1 MITAKSIS
9 FLRPAGVLAI
19 AFYSV
24 LGTAHAGLFD
34 KIKSPLQQLESTFS
48 NDKKEDDSTSS
59 EQTDESKASQGAMAV
74 GGALIGGI
82 IGHQI
87 DDDNGRYIGAL
98 AGGLL
103 ASQFLDQLTE
113 KEQEKLV
120 SSTQATVD
128 TDKPQTWTNPETG
141 TKITTKVVDTGKVS
155 ESLSIPVQRY
165 GRAAKVNV
173 PPLELVGE
181 SYKAIADVNIHVLP
195 DANSSVALTKK
206 AGEAVEIIGK
216 VKNQNWYYVAQ
227 DGQGVGYASIQ
238 HFSESAVST
247 GISVPIATVT
257 GDEDETQVVEVE
269 REYKTIQQEIV
280 LADGTVTTEEIKLVK
295 NADGKWEK
303 VS

>member
-1 MITAKSIS
+1 MINANLIS

-19 AFYSV
+19 AFYST
-24 LGTAHAGLFD
+24 LGGAHAGLFD

-48 NDKKEDDSTSS
+48 DEDKEEDSDSSQQS
-59 EQTDESKASQGAMAV
+59 EKSKSSQGAMAV
-74 GGALIGGI
+74 GGALVGGI

-113 KEQEKLV
+113 KEQEQLV
-120 SSTQATVD
+120 SSTQATVE
-128 TDKPQTWTNPETG
+128 TDEAQTWTNPETG

-155 ESLSIPVQRY
+155 ESLAIPVQRY

-181 SYKAIADVNIHVLP
+181 SYKAVADVNVHVSP
-195 DANSSVALTKK
+195 DANSPVALIKK
-206 AGEAVEIIGK
+206 AGRAVEIIGK
-216 VKNQNWYYVAQ
+216 VKDQNWYYVAQ
-227 DGQGVGYASIQ
+227 NGQGVGYAGIQ
-238 HFSESAVST
+238 HFSESAVSK
-247 GISVPIATVT
+247 GISVPVAKEP
-257 GDEDETQVVEVE
+257 EDGTQVVEIE